1 MISRRQL
8 LAAMASTPIV
18 SMMGTSS
25 AHALP
30 NNDYKALVCVFLFG
44 GNDGFNM
51 VVPYNNAHYD
61 EYTAARPDIAI
72 PQASLLPLALNT
84 GSDLTLGLHPSM
96 IDVQNLINN
105 GKMVPIAN
113 SGVLIE
119 PSTKEGLES
128 GTHLMPPFLFSHNS
142 QQTEWQRGWSGS
154 TTTLGWAGR
163 MMDVLSSAADEIS
176 PTFSLNG
183 YSQLLNSSMHS
194 ANLINA
200 SSLPQVNAINNTQRR
215 KSFDQ
220 VMSLSP
226 LTAFGREFDRVKGDS
241 ISIRDT
247 LATAIDSVPEEGHF
261 PDSSLSQQ
269 LHTVARLIKSSDQLG
284 HQRQV
289 YFVGFGGFDTH
300 ANQLSDHAELMTVL
314 SQSLAAFNQSMETS
328 GLGDK
333 VTTMTMSDFGRRL
346 ASNGTGTDH
355 GWASNHFVM
364 GGALNGGQLYGQWP
378 SLILDG
384 ENDFNK
390 GRMIPTTS
398 VEQIGATIA
407 KWMGVSNNNAMDY
420 IFPNL
425 VNFSVQDL
433 GFLKNE

>member
-8 LAAMASTPIV
+8 LAAMASTPVV
-18 SMMGTSS
+18 SVMGTGS

-51 VVPYNNAHYD
+51 LIPNNNARYD
-61 EYTAARPDIAI
+61 EYATARPDIAI
-72 PQASLLPLALNT
+72 PQASLLPLSLNS
-84 GSDLTLGLHPSM
+84 GADLTLGLHPSM
-96 IDVQNLINN
+96 VEAQSLFNS
-105 GKMVPIAN
+105 GKMVAIAN

-119 PSTKEGLES
+119 PSTKAGLRD
-128 GTHLMPPFLFSHNS
+128 GTHAMPPFLFSHNS

-154 TTTLGWAGR
+154 STTLGWAGR
-163 MMDVLSSAADEIS
+163 LMDVLSSDTNAIS

-183 YSQLLNSSMHS
+183 YAQLLNGSDHT

-200 SSLPQVNAINNTQRR
+200 SSLPKMNAINNTQRR

-220 VMSLSP
+220 VMNLSP
-226 LTAFGREFDRVKGDS
+226 LAAFGREFDRVKSDS

-247 LATAIDSVPEEGHF
+247 LATAIDSIPEEGHF
-261 PDSSLSQQ
+261 PDISLSHQ

-289 YFVGFGGFDTH
+289 YFVGLGGFDTH
-300 ANQLSDHAELMTVL
+300 ANQLDKHAELMSAL
-314 SQSLAAFNQSMETS
+314 SQSLAAFNQSMEAS

-355 GWASNHFVM
+355 GWASNH
-364 GGALNGGQLYGQWP
+364 
-378 SLILDG
+378 
-384 ENDFNK
+384 
-390 GRMIPTTS
+390 
-398 VEQIGATIA
+398 
-407 KWMGVSNNNAMDY
+407 
-420 IFPNL
+420 L
-425 VNFSVQDL
+425 VVASYTDS
-433 GFLKNE
+433 GHR

>member
-8 LAAMASTPIV
+8 LAAMASTPII
-18 SMMGTSS
+18 SMMGTGS

-51 VVPYNNAHYD
+51 LIPNDNAHYD
-61 EYTAARPDIAI
+61 EYAAARPDIAI
-72 PQASLLPLALNT
+72 PQASLLPLSLNS

-96 IDVQNLINN
+96 LEVQPLFNN
-105 GKMVPIAN
+105 GKMIAIAN

-119 PSTKEGLES
+119 PSTKVGLKD
-128 GTHLMPPFLFSHNS
+128 GTHAMPPFLFSHNS
-142 QQTEWQRGWSGS
+142 QQAEWQRGWSGS
-154 TTTLGWAGR
+154 NTTLGWAGR
-163 MMDVLSSAADEIS
+163 LMDVLSSDTDAIS

-183 YSQLLNSSMHS
+183 YAQLLNGSEHS
-194 ANLINA
+194 ANLINS
-200 SSLPQVNAINNTQRR
+200 SSLPQINAIKNTQRR

-220 VMSLSP
+220 VMNLSP
-226 LTAFGREFDRVKGDS
+226 LTAFGREFDRVKNDS

-247 LATAIDSVPEEGHF
+247 LAAAIDSIPEEPHF
-261 PDSSLSQQ
+261 PDISLSHQ

-289 YFVGFGGFDTH
+289 YFVGLGGFDTH
-300 ANQLSDHAELMTVL
+300 ANQLADHAELMSAL
-314 SQSLAAFNQSMETS
+314 SQSLAAFNQSMEAS
-328 GLGDK
+328 GLDDK
-333 VTTMTMSDFGRRL
+333 VTTITMSDFGRRL
-346 ASNGTGTDH
+346 ASNGSGTDH

-378 SLILDG
+378 SLLLDG

-407 KWMGVSNNNAMDY
+407 KWMGVKSNNEMDY

-425 VNFSVQDL
+425 VNFTQQDL
-433 GFLKNE
+433 GFLK

>member
-8 LAAMASTPIV
+8 LAAMASTPLV
-18 SMMGTSS
+18 SVMGTGT

-51 VVPYNNAHYD
+51 LIPNDNAHYD
-61 EYTAARPDIAI
+61 EYMTARPDIAI
-72 PQASLLPLALNT
+72 PQASLLPLSLTT

-96 IDVQNLINN
+96 TDIQSLFNN
-105 GKMVPIAN
+105 GKMVAIAN

-119 PSTKEGLES
+119 PSTKAGLED
-128 GTHLMPPFLFSHNS
+128 GTHAMPPFLFSHNS
-142 QQTEWQRGWSGS
+142 QQAEWQRGWSGS

-163 MMDVLSSAADEIS
+163 MMDVLSSDSEQIS

-183 YSQLLNSSMHS
+183 YAQLLNGSDRG
-194 ANLINA
+194 ANLIKA
-200 SSLPQVNAINNTQRR
+200 SSLPQVNAIKNDQRR
-215 KSFDQ
+215 KAFDQ
-220 VMSLSP
+220 VMNLSP
-226 LTAFGREFDRVKGDS
+226 LTAFGREFDQVKDDS
-241 ISIRDT
+241 VSIRDQ
-247 LATAIDSVPEEGHF
+247 LAAAIESVPEEAHF
-261 PDSSLSQQ
+261 PDTSVSQQ

-284 HQRQV
+284 HQKQV
-289 YFVGFGGFDTH
+289 YFVGLGGFDTH
-300 ANQLSDHAELMTVL
+300 ANQLNDHANLMSTL
-314 SQSLAAFNQSMETS
+314 SQALAAFNQSLETS
-328 GLGDK
+328 GLDDK

-346 ASNGTGTDH
+346 ASNGAGTDH

-364 GGALNGGQLYGQWP
+364 GGALNAGQLYGQWP

-407 KWMGVSNNNAMDY
+407 KWMGVKSDNALNY

-425 VNFSVQDL
+425 ANFSVQDL
-433 GFLKNE
+433 GFLK

>member
-8 LAAMASTPIV
+8 LAAMASTPLV
-18 SMMGTSS
+18 SMMGTGS
-25 AHALP
+25 ANALP

-51 VVPYNNAHYD
+51 LIPSDNAHYD
-61 EYTAARPDIAI
+61 EYAAARPDIAI
-72 PQASLLPLALNT
+72 PQASLLPLSLNT

-96 IDVQNLINN
+96 AELQSLINT
-105 GKMVPIAN
+105 GKMVAIAN

-119 PSTKEGLES
+119 PSTKSGLEN
-128 GTHLMPPFLFSHNS
+128 GTHAMPPFLFSHNS
-142 QQTEWQRGWSGS
+142 QQVEWQRGWSGS

-163 MMDVLSSAADEIS
+163 LMDVLSSDADTIS

-183 YSQLLNSSMHS
+183 YAQLLNGSAQS

-200 SSLPQVNAINNTQRR
+200 SSLPQVNAIKNDLRR
-215 KSFDQ
+215 ESFDQ
-220 VMSLSP
+220 VMRLSP

-241 ISIRDT
+241 VSIRDK
-247 LATAIDSVPEEGHF
+247 LAAAIESVPEEDHF
-261 PDSSLSQQ
+261 PDISLSHQ

-284 HQRQV
+284 HQKQV
-289 YFVGFGGFDTH
+289 YFVGLGGFDTH
-300 ANQLSDHAELMTVL
+300 ANQLEDHAILMSSL
-314 SQSLAAFNQSMETS
+314 SQSLAAFNQSMEAA

-355 GWASNHFVM
+355 GWASNHLVM

-390 GRMIPTTS
+390 GRMIQRRLLNKL
-398 VEQIGATIA
+398 VRRLRGGWVLIVRVRWTIFFLT
-407 KWMGVSNNNAMDY
+407 WP
-420 IFPNL
+420 IFL
-425 VNFSVQDL
+425 Y
-433 GFLKNE
+433 KI

>member
-18 SMMGTSS
+18 SMMGTGS

-30 NNDYKALVCVFLFG
+30 NNDYKALVCVFMFG

-51 VVPYNNAHYD
+51 LVPNDNAHYD
-61 EYTAARPDIAI
+61 EYAKARPDIAI
-72 PQASLLPLALNT
+72 PQASLLPLSLNT
-84 GSDLTLGLHPSM
+84 EADLTLGLHPSM
-96 IDVQNLINN
+96 VEVQRLFNS
-105 GKMVPIAN
+105 GKMIAIAN

-119 PSTKEGLES
+119 PSTKVGLKN
-128 GTHLMPPFLFSHNS
+128 GTHAMPPFLFSHNS
-142 QQTEWQRGWSGS
+142 QQTEWQRGWSGNN
-154 TTTLGWAGR
+154 TTLGWAGR
-163 MMDVLSSAADEIS
+163 LMDVLSSDADAIS

-183 YSQLLNSSMHS
+183 YAQLLNGSDHS

-200 SSLPQVNAINNTQRR
+200 SSLPKMNAINNTQRR

-220 VMSLSP
+220 VMNLSP
-226 LTAFGREFDRVKGDS
+226 LAAFGREFDRVKGDS

-247 LATAIDSVPEEGHF
+247 LATAIDSIPEEGHF
-261 PDSSLSQQ
+261 PDTSLSHQ

-284 HQRQV
+284 HQKQI
-289 YFVGFGGFDTH
+289 YFVGLGGFDTH
-300 ANQLSDHAELMTVL
+300 ANQLDKHAELMSAL

-328 GLGDK
+328 GLGDN

-355 GWASNHFVM
+355 GWASNHLVM
-364 GGALNGGQLYGQWP
+364 GGALNSGQLYGQWP

-384 ENDFNK
+384 DNDFNK

-407 KWMGVSNNNAMDY
+407 KWMGVKSESAMNH

-425 VNFSVQDL
+425 THFSVQDL
-433 GFLKNE
+433 GFLK

>member
-18 SMMGTSS
+18 SMIGTSS
-25 AHALP
+25 AYALP

-51 VVPYNNAHYD
+51 LVPNDNAHYD
-61 EYTAARPDIAI
+61 EYANARPDIAI
-72 PQASLLPLALNT
+72 PQASLLPLSLNT
-84 GSDLTLGLHPSM
+84 GSSLSLSLHPSM
-96 IDVQNLINN
+96 GEAQSLFDS
-105 GKMVPIAN
+105 GKMIAIAN

-119 PSTKEGLES
+119 PATKAGLKD
-128 GTHLMPPFLFSHNS
+128 GTHAMPPFLFSHNS
-142 QQTEWQRGWSGS
+142 QQAEWQRGWSGS
-154 TTTLGWAGR
+154 NTTLGWAGR
-163 MMDVLSSAADEIS
+163 LMDVLSSDSEAIS

-183 YSQLLNSSMHS
+183 YAQLLNGSDHT

-200 SSLPQVNAINNTQRR
+200 SSLPKVNGINNAQRR
-215 KSFDQ
+215 KSFDR
-220 VMSLSP
+220 VMKLSP
-226 LTAFGREFDRVKGDS
+226 HTAFGREFDRVKNDS
-241 ISIRDT
+241 VSIRDT
-247 LATAIDSVPEEGHF
+247 LANAISSIPEEGHF
-261 PDSSLSQQ
+261 PDLSLSKQ

-300 ANQLSDHAELMTVL
+300 ANQLNDHAELMSAL
-314 SQSLAAFNQSMETS
+314 SQSLAAFNQSMEAA

-355 GWASNHFVM
+355 GWASNHLVM
-364 GGALNGGQLYGQWP
+364 GGALNAGQLYGQWP

-398 VEQIGATIA
+398 VEQIGSTIA
-407 KWMGVSNNNAMDY
+407 KWMGVNTDSAMDY

-425 VNFSVQDL
+425 TNFSVKDL
-433 GFLKNE
+433 GFLK

>member
-1 MISRRQL
+1 MISRRHL

-18 SMMGTSS
+18 SMLGTGT

-30 NNDYKALVCVFLFG
+30 DGDYKALVCVFLFG

-51 VVPYNNAHYD
+51 LVPSDNAHYD
-61 EYTAARPDIAI
+61 EYATARPAIAI
-72 PQASLLPLALNT
+72 PQASLLPLSLST
-84 GSDLTLGLHPSM
+84 GSSLALGLHPSM
-96 IDVQNLINN
+96 SEIQSLFNS
-105 GKMVPIAN
+105 GKIIPIAN

-119 PSTKEGLES
+119 PSTKEGLKE
-128 GTHLMPPFLFSHNS
+128 GTHAMPPFLFSHNS

-163 MMDVLSSAADEIS
+163 LMDVLSSDSDEIS

-183 YSQLLNSSMHS
+183 YAQLLNGSVQS

-200 SSLPQVNAINNTQRR
+200 SSLPKVNAVSNAQRR

-241 ISIRDT
+241 ISIRDQ
-247 LATAIDSVPEEGHF
+247 LAAAIESVPEEEHF
-261 PDSSLSQQ
+261 PDISLSQQ

-284 HQRQV
+284 HQKQV

-300 ANQLSDHAELMTVL
+300 ANQLEDHAQLMSAL
-314 SQSLAAFNQSMETS
+314 SQSLAAFNQSMEAA

-355 GWASNHFVM
+355 GWASNHLVM

-384 ENDFNK
+384 DNDFNK

-407 KWMGVSNNNAMDY
+407 KWMGVTSKSSMDY

-425 VNFSVQDL
+425 ANFTVQDL
-433 GFLKNE
+433 GFLKS

>member
-18 SMMGTSS
+18 SMMGTGS

-51 VVPYNNAHYD
+51 LVPNDNAHYD
-61 EYTAARPDIAI
+61 EYVAARPDIAI
-72 PQASLLPLALNT
+72 PQSSLLPLSLNT
-84 GSDLTLGLHPSM
+84 GSALTLGLHPSM
-96 IDVQNLINN
+96 TDAQTLFES
-105 GKMVPIAN
+105 GKMVAIAN

-119 PSTKEGLES
+119 PSTKEGLQD
-128 GTHLMPPFLFSHNS
+128 GTHAMPPFLFSHNS

-163 MMDVLSSAADEIS
+163 LMDVLSSDTSEIS

-183 YSQLLNSSMHS
+183 YAQLLNGTEHA

-200 SSLPQVNAINNTQRR
+200 SSLPKVNAISNAQRR

-226 LTAFGREFDRVKGDS
+226 HTAFGREFDRVKGES

-247 LATAIDSVPEEGHF
+247 LATAIDSIPEEDHF
-261 PDSSLSQQ
+261 PDISLAQQ

-284 HQRQV
+284 HQKQI
-289 YFVGFGGFDTH
+289 YFVGLGGFDTH
-300 ANQLSDHAELMTVL
+300 ANQLEDHAALMSAL
-314 SQSLAAFNQSMETS
+314 SQSLAAFNQSMEAS

-355 GWASNHFVM
+355 GWASNHLVM

-378 SLILDG
+378 SLVLDG

-407 KWMGVSNNNAMDY
+407 KWMGVRSESAMAH

-425 VNFSVQDL
+425 ANFSLQDL
-433 GFLKNE
+433 GFLK

>member
-8 LAAMASTPIV
+8 LAAMATTPVV
-18 SMMGTSS
+18 SMMGIGS

-30 NNDYKALVCVFLFG
+30 TNDYKALVCVFLFG

-51 VVPYNNAHYD
+51 LIPSDNTHYD
-61 EYTAARPDIAI
+61 EYATARPDIAI
-72 PQASLLPLALNT
+72 PQASLLPVSLNT
-84 GSDLTLGLHPSM
+84 GSDLTLGIHPSM
-96 IDVQNLINN
+96 PELQSLMNT

-119 PSTKEGLES
+119 PSTKAGLED
-128 GTHLMPPFLFSHNS
+128 GTHAMPPFLFSHNS
-142 QQTEWQRGWSGS
+142 QQAEWQRGWSGS

-163 MMDVLSSAADEIS
+163 LMDVLSSESDTIS

-183 YSQLLNSSMHS
+183 YAQLLNGTEHS

-200 SSLPQVNAINNTQRR
+200 SSLPQVNAIKNDQRR
-215 KSFDQ
+215 ESFDK

-241 ISIRDT
+241 ISIRDK
-247 LATAIDSVPEEGHF
+247 LATAIESVPEEDHF
-261 PDSSLSQQ
+261 PDISLSHQ

-284 HQRQV
+284 HQKQV
-289 YFVGFGGFDTH
+289 YFVGLGGFDTH
-300 ANQLSDHAELMTVL
+300 ANQLEDHAILMSAL
-314 SQSLAAFNQSMETS
+314 SQSLAAFNQSMEAS

-355 GWASNHFVM
+355 GWASNHLVM

-398 VEQIGATIA
+398 VEQIGATVA
-407 KWMGVSNNNAMDY
+407 KWMGVNSDSAMNY

-425 VNFSVQDL
+425 ANFSLQDL
-433 GFLKNE
+433 GFLK

>member
-18 SMMGTSS
+18 SMMGTGS
-25 AHALP
+25 AYAQP
-30 NNDYKALVCVFLFG
+30 NNDYRALVCVFLFG

-51 VVPYNNAHYD
+51 LVPYDNTHYD
-61 EYTAARPDIAI
+61 EYTNARPDIAI
-72 PQASLLPLALNT
+72 SQASLLPLSLNT
-84 GSDLTLGLHPSM
+84 DSDLTLGLHPSM
-96 IDVQNLINN
+96 AEVQSLFNS
-105 GKMVPIAN
+105 GKMVAIAN

-119 PSTKEGLES
+119 PSTKAGLED
-128 GTHLMPPFLFSHNS
+128 GTHAMPPFLFSHNS
-142 QQTEWQRGWSGS
+142 QQSEWQRGWSGS

-163 MMDVLSSAADEIS
+163 LMDVLSSETDEIS

-183 YSQLLNSSMHS
+183 YAQLLNGSDHS

-200 SSLPQVNAINNTQRR
+200 SSLPQVNAINNVQRR

-226 LTAFGREFDRVKGDS
+226 LTAFGREFDRVKDDS
-241 ISIRDT
+241 ILIRDK
-247 LATAIDSVPEEGHF
+247 LAAAIDSVPEEGHF
-261 PDSSLSQQ
+261 PDISLSQQ

-284 HQRQV
+284 HQKQV
-289 YFVGFGGFDTH
+289 YFVGLGGFDTH
-300 ANQLSDHAELMTVL
+300 ANQLDEHAELMSAL
-314 SQSLAAFNQSMETS
+314 SQSLAAFNQSMEAS

-355 GWASNHFVM
+355 GWGSNHLVM
-364 GGALNGGQLYGQWP
+364 GGALNSGQLYGQWP

-384 ENDFNK
+384 VNDFNK

-407 KWMGVSNNNAMDY
+407 KWMGVKNDNAMAY

-425 VNFSVQDL
+425 SNFSVQDL
-433 GFLKNE
+433 GFLK

>member
-8 LAAMASTPIV
+8 LAAMASTPLV
-18 SMMGTSS
+18 SMMGTGS

-51 VVPYNNAHYD
+51 LVPNDNAHYD
-61 EYTAARPDIAI
+61 EYLAARPDIAI
-72 PQASLLPLALNT
+72 PQSSLLPLSLNT

-96 IDVQNLINN
+96 SDVQSLFDS
-105 GKMVPIAN
+105 GKMVAIAN

-119 PSTKEGLES
+119 PSTKEGLAD
-128 GTHLMPPFLFSHNS
+128 GTHAMPPFLFSHNS

-163 MMDVLSSAADEIS
+163 LMDVLSSGTDEIS

-183 YSQLLNSSMHS
+183 YAQLLNGTEYS

-200 SSLPQVNAINNTQRR
+200 SSLPQMNAINNDQRL

-226 LTAFGREFDRVKGDS
+226 RTAFGREFDRVKSDAVV
-241 ISIRDT
+241 IRNT
-247 LATAIDSVPEEGHF
+247 LAAAIDSVPEEEHF
-261 PDSSLSQQ
+261 PDTSLSNQ
-269 LHTVARLIKSSDQLG
+269 LHTVARLIKSSDQLE

-289 YFVGFGGFDTH
+289 YFVGLGGFDTH
-300 ANQLSDHAELMTVL
+300 ANQLEDHAELMSAL
-314 SQSLAAFNQSMETS
+314 SQSLAAFNQSMEAS

-355 GWASNHFVM
+355 GWASNHLVM
-364 GGALNGGQLYGQWP
+364 GGALNSGQLYGQWP

-398 VEQIGATIA
+398 VEQIGATVA
-407 KWMGVSNNNAMDY
+407 KWMGVSSDSAMAH

-425 VNFSVQDL
+425 ANFAEKDL
-433 GFLKNE
+433 GFLK

>member
-1 MISRRQL
+1 
-8 LAAMASTPIV
+8 
-18 SMMGTSS
+18 MGEAQS
-25 AHALP
+25 
-30 NNDYKALVCVFLFG
+30 LF
-44 GNDGFNM
+44 D
-51 VVPYNNAHYD
+51 
-61 EYTAARPDIAI
+61 
-72 PQASLLPLALNT
+72 S
-84 GSDLTLGLHPSM
+84 
-96 IDVQNLINN
+96 
-105 GKMVPIAN
+105 GKMVAIAN

-119 PSTKEGLES
+119 PATKAGLKD
-128 GTHLMPPFLFSHNS
+128 GTHAMPPFLFSHNS
-142 QQTEWQRGWSGS
+142 QQAEWQRGWSGS
-154 TTTLGWAGR
+154 NTTLGWAGR
-163 MMDVLSSAADEIS
+163 LMDVLSSESDAIS

-183 YSQLLNSSMHS
+183 YAQLLNGSDHT

-200 SSLPQVNAINNTQRR
+200 SSLPRVNGINNAQRR
-215 KSFDQ
+215 KSFDR

-226 LTAFGREFDRVKGDS
+226 HTAFGREFDRVKNDS
-241 ISIRDT
+241 VSIRDT
-247 LATAIDSVPEEGHF
+247 LANAISSIPEEGHF
-261 PDSSLSQQ
+261 PDLSLSKQ

-300 ANQLSDHAELMTVL
+300 ANQLNDHAELMSAL
-314 SQSLAAFNQSMETS
+314 SQSLSAFNQSMEAT

-355 GWASNHFVM
+355 GWASNHLVM

-407 KWMGVSNNNAMDY
+407 KWMGVNTDSAMDY

-425 VNFSVQDL
+425 TNFSVKDL
-433 GFLKNE
+433 GFLK

>member
-8 LAAMASTPIV
+8 LAAMASTPII
-18 SMMGTSS
+18 SMMGTGS

-51 VVPYNNAHYD
+51 LIPNDNAHYD
-61 EYTAARPDIAI
+61 EYAAARPDIAI
-72 PQASLLPLALNT
+72 PQASLLPLSLNS

-96 IDVQNLINN
+96 LEVQPLFNN
-105 GKMVPIAN
+105 GKMIAIAN

-119 PSTKEGLES
+119 PSTKVGLKD
-128 GTHLMPPFLFSHNS
+128 GTHAMPPFLFSHNS
-142 QQTEWQRGWSGS
+142 QQAEWQRGWSGS
-154 TTTLGWAGR
+154 NTTLGWAGR
-163 MMDVLSSAADEIS
+163 LMDVLSSDTDAIS

-183 YSQLLNSSMHS
+183 YAQLLNGSEHS
-194 ANLINA
+194 ANLINS
-200 SSLPQVNAINNTQRR
+200 SSLPQINAIKNTQRR

-220 VMSLSP
+220 VMNLSP
-226 LTAFGREFDRVKGDS
+226 LTRFGREFDRVKNDS

-247 LATAIDSVPEEGHF
+247 LAAAIDSIPEEPHF
-261 PDSSLSQQ
+261 PDISLSHQ

-289 YFVGFGGFDTH
+289 YFVGLGGFDTH
-300 ANQLSDHAELMTVL
+300 ANQLADHAELMSAL
-314 SQSLAAFNQSMETS
+314 SQSLAAFNQSMEVS
-328 GLGDK
+328 GLDDK
-333 VTTMTMSDFGRRL
+333 VTTITMSDFGRRL
-346 ASNGTGTDH
+346 ASNGSGTDH

-378 SLILDG
+378 SLLLDG

-407 KWMGVSNNNAMDY
+407 KWMGVKSNNEMDY

-425 VNFSVQDL
+425 VNFTQQDL
-433 GFLKNE
+433 GFLK

>member
-8 LAAMASTPIV
+8 LAAMATTPLV
-18 SMMGTSS
+18 SMMGTGT

-30 NNDYKALVCVFLFG
+30 NSDYKALVCVFLFG

-51 VVPYNNAHYD
+51 LIPNDNTHYD
-61 EYTAARPDIAI
+61 EYATARPDIAI
-72 PQASLLPLALNT
+72 PQASLLPISLNT

-96 IDVQNLINN
+96 TDVQSLFNT
-105 GKMVPIAN
+105 GKMVAIAN

-119 PSTKEGLES
+119 PSTKVGLED
-128 GTHLMPPFLFSHNS
+128 GTHAMPPFLFSHNS
-142 QQTEWQRGWSGS
+142 QQAEWQRGWSGS

-163 MMDVLSSAADEIS
+163 LMDVLSSDTDTIS

-183 YSQLLNSSMHS
+183 YAQLLNGSEHS
-194 ANLINA
+194 ANLIKA
-200 SSLPQVNAINNTQRR
+200 SSLPQVNGIKNDQRR
-215 KSFDQ
+215 ASFDQ

-241 ISIRDT
+241 ITVRDK
-247 LATAIDSVPEEGHF
+247 LATAIESVPAEEHF
-261 PDSSLSQQ
+261 PDTPLAQQ

-284 HQRQV
+284 HQKQV
-289 YFVGFGGFDTH
+289 YFVGLGGFDTH
-300 ANQLSDHAELMTVL
+300 ANQLEDHALLMSTL
-314 SQSLAAFNQSMETS
+314 SQSLAAFNQSMEAS
-328 GLGDK
+328 GIGDK

-355 GWASNHFVM
+355 GWASNHLVM

-384 ENDFNK
+384 DNDFNK

-398 VEQIGATIA
+398 VEQTGATVA
-407 KWMGVSNNNAMDY
+407 RWMGVSSDSAMSY

-425 VNFSVQDL
+425 ANFSLQDL
-433 GFLKNE
+433 GFLK

>member
-8 LAAMASTPIV
+8 LAAMASTPVV
-18 SMMGTSS
+18 SMMGTGS

-30 NNDYKALVCVFLFG
+30 NNDYQALVCVFLFG

-51 VVPYNNAHYD
+51 LVPNDNAHYD
-61 EYTAARPDIAI
+61 EYAAARPDIAI
-72 PQASLLPLALNT
+72 SQASLLPLSLNT
-84 GSDLTLGLHPSM
+84 GSGLTLGLHPSM
-96 IDVQNLINN
+96 IDAQGLFNS
-105 GKMVPIAN
+105 GKMVAISN

-119 PSTKEGLES
+119 PSTKTGLKD
-128 GTHLMPPFLFSHNS
+128 GTHAMPPFLFSHNS

-163 MMDVLSSAADEIS
+163 MMDVLSSDTDTIS

-183 YSQLLNSSMHS
+183 YAQLLNGSDYS
-194 ANLINA
+194 ASLINA
-200 SSLPQVNAINNTQRR
+200 SSLPKVNAINNAQRR

-220 VMSLSP
+220 VMNLSP
-226 LTAFGREFDRVKGDS
+226 LTAFGREFDRVKSDS

-247 LATAIDSVPEEGHF
+247 LASAIDSIPEEGHF
-261 PDSSLSQQ
+261 PDISLSHQ

-284 HQRQV
+284 HQKQV
-289 YFVGFGGFDTH
+289 YFVGLGGFDTH
-300 ANQLSDHAELMTVL
+300 ANQLNDHAELMSAL
-314 SQSLAAFNQSMETS
+314 SQSLAAFNQSMEAA
-328 GLGDK
+328 GLSDK

-355 GWASNHFVM
+355 GWASNHLVM
-364 GGALNGGQLYGQWP
+364 GGALNSGQLYGQWP

-384 ENDFNK
+384 DNDFNK

-407 KWMGVSNNNAMDY
+407 KWMGVTSDSAMDY

-425 VNFSVQDL
+425 ANFTVQDL
-433 GFLKNE
+433 GFLRV